1 MTVSRIEKLPFDRDA
16 LGVWAYERVENS
28 NWPVV
33 YTINGANDIYVGE
46 TSNAAMRFSN
56 HLATPSKQHLREARV
71 IFRNDFN
78 KSACLDLESHLIRY
92 FAADE
97 KYRVLNG
104 NGGIT
109 DSDYFQRD
117 FYRESF
123 KEIFDALVSDGVL
136 TRTIPDIVNSDLFK
150 YSPFKALTTDQAIAI
165 EGILENL
172 IHNLETG
179 SHSST
184 VIQGDPGT
192 GKTIVAIYLVKL
204 LKDIAL
210 FDEAEPLNS
219 DSLFSDFF
227 QLGYRELLQ
236 DLKIGLVIPQ
246 ISLRK
251 TVEKVFGR
259 TPGLSAEM
267 VLDPFEVGDGDVDF
281 DLLIVDET
289 HRLQQRANQPA
300 AERNLKYAS
309 INIKLF
315 GIDDKSKT
323 QLDWIK
329 ARSKHQIFLLDTAQS
344 VKPADLQPKHLEPLV
359 AAARHEDSL
368 FRLSS
373 QLRVAGGSD
382 YIEYIGSVIRGDYEG
397 QPKSFGDYDLR
408 FFDSFANM
416 HREIQQRDQDHGL
429 SRLLAGF
436 AWPWQSKG
444 GKADFDIEIEGI
456 RLPWNRRNY
465 DWVNSPTSVEEVGSI
480 HTIQGY
486 DLNYAGVIIGR
497 DLYFNEETRSVA
509 FSRENY
515 FDKKGKENN
524 PTLGIS
530 YTDDDLLQYVLSIYR
545 VLLTRGIK
553 GTYLYVCD
561 ENLREFMRNLFIFE
575 AQTLDHK

>member
-1 MTVSRIEKLPFDRDA
+1 MTDFRIEKLPFDRDV
-16 LGVWAYERVENS
+16 LGVWASERVENS

-56 HLATPSKQHLREARV
+56 HLGTPSKQHLREARV
-71 IFRNDFN
+71 IFRDDFN

-150 YSPFKALTTDQAIAI
+150 YSPFKALSTDQAVAI

-172 IHNLETG
+172 IHQLETG
-179 SHSST
+179 AHSST

-210 FDEAEPLNS
+210 FDEAEPLDS

-227 QLGYRELLQ
+227 QVGYRDLFQ

-251 TVEKVFGR
+251 TVQKVFSR
-259 TPGLSAEM
+259 TPGLSADM
-267 VLDPFEVGDGDVDF
+267 VLDPFEVGDNDIEF

-309 INIKLF
+309 INVKLF
-315 GIDDKSKT
+315 GSDDKAKT

-359 AAARHEDSL
+359 TDARQEGSL

-382 YIEYIGSVIRGDYEG
+382 YIEYIGSVIRGDNHG
-397 QPKSFGDYDLR
+397 QPKTFGEYDLR
-408 FFDSFANM
+408 FFDNFAEM
-416 HREIQQRDQDHGL
+416 HQEIQRRDQEHGL

-465 DWVNSPTSVEEVGSI
+465 DWVNSPTSAEEVGSI

-497 DLYFNEETRSVA
+497 DLFFNEETQSVA

-524 PTLGIS
+524 PTLGIRYS
-530 YTDDDLLQYVLSIYR
+530 DEDLLQYVLSIYR

-561 ENLREFMRNLFIFE
+561 ERLR
-575 AQTLDHK
+575 DHLRLQLTSG

>member
-1 MTVSRIEKLPFDRDA
+1 MTDFRIEKLPFDRDV
-16 LGVWAYERVENS
+16 LGIWASERVENS

-33 YTINGANDIYVGE
+33 YTINGTNDIYVGE

-56 HLATPSKQHLREARV
+56 HLGTPSKQHLREARV

-78 KSACLDLESHLIRY
+78 KSVCLDLESHLIRY

-150 YSPFKALTTDQAIAI
+150 YSPFKALTTDQAVAI
-165 EGILENL
+165 EGILETL
-172 IHNLETG
+172 IHELESGTQ
-179 SHSST
+179 SST

-204 LKDIAL
+204 LKDIEL
-210 FDEAEPLNS
+210 FDEAEPLDS
-219 DSLFSDFF
+219 DSLFADFF
-227 QLGYRELLQ
+227 QVGYRDLLQ
-236 DLKIGLVIPQ
+236 GLKIGLVIPQ

-251 TVEKVFGR
+251 TVQKVFSR
-259 TPGLSAEM
+259 TPGLSADM
-267 VLDPFEVGDGDVDF
+267 VLDPFEVGDGDVEF

-309 INIKLF
+309 INVKLF
-315 GIDDKSKT
+315 GTDDKSKT

-329 ARSKHQIFLLDTAQS
+329 ARSRHQIYLLDTAQS
-344 VKPADLQPKHLEPLV
+344 VKPADVQPKHLDPLV
-359 AAARHEDSL
+359 IDARRDGSL
-368 FRLSS
+368 FRLNS

-382 YIEYIGSVIRGDYEG
+382 YIEYIGSVIRGGYEG
-397 QPKSFGDYDLR
+397 PPKTFGDYDLR
-408 FFDSFANM
+408 FFDNFAEM
-416 HREIQQRDQDHGL
+416 HREMRERDQEHGL

-444 GKADFDIEIEGI
+444 GKSDFDIEIEGI

-465 DWVNSPTSVEEVGSI
+465 DWVNSPTSAEEVGSI

-497 DLYFNEETRSVA
+497 DLYFDENSQRVA

-530 YTDDDLLQYVLSIYR
+530 YTDEDLLQYVLSIYR
-545 VLLTRGIK
+545 VLLTRGIR
-553 GTYLYVCD
+553 GTYIFVCD
-561 ENLREFMRNLFIFE
+561 ERLRKYLRERFE
-575 AQTLDHK
+575 PAATF

>member
-1 MTVSRIEKLPFDRDA
+1 MTDFRIEKLPFDRDV
-16 LGVWAYERVENS
+16 LGVWASERVENS

-33 YTINGANDIYVGE
+33 YTINGADDIYVGE

-71 IFRNDFN
+71 IFRDDFN

-117 FYRESF
+117 YYRESF

-150 YSPFKALTTDQAIAI
+150 YSPFKALTTDQAVAI

-172 IHNLETG
+172 IHELETG
-179 SHSST
+179 SHAST

-204 LKDIAL
+204 LKDIGL
-210 FDEAEPLNS
+210 FDETEPLDS

-227 QLGYRELLQ
+227 QVGYRDLFQ

-251 TVEKVFGR
+251 TVQKVFSR
-259 TPGLSAEM
+259 TPGLSADM
-267 VLDPFEVGDGDVDF
+267 VLDPFEVGDSDFEF

-309 INIKLF
+309 INLNLF
-315 GIDDKSKT
+315 GTDDKSKT

-329 ARSKHQIFLLDTAQS
+329 ARSKNQIFLLDTAQS

-359 AAARHEDSL
+359 SEARSEGSL
-368 FRLSS
+368 FRLRS
-373 QLRVAGGSD
+373 QLRVAGGAD
-382 YIEYIGSVIRGDYEG
+382 YIEYIGSVIRGDYGG
-397 QPKSFGDYDLR
+397 QPKTFGDYDLR
-408 FFDSFANM
+408 FFDNFAEM
-416 HREIQQRDQDHGL
+416 HQEIQKRDKEHGL

-444 GKADFDIEIEGI
+444 G
-456 RLPWNRRNY
+456 
-465 DWVNSPTSVEEVGSI
+465 
-480 HTIQGY
+480 
-486 DLNYAGVIIGR
+486 
-497 DLYFNEETRSVA
+497 
-509 FSRENY
+509 
-515 FDKKGKENN
+515 
-524 PTLGIS
+524 
-530 YTDDDLLQYVLSIYR
+530 
-545 VLLTRGIK
+545 
-553 GTYLYVCD
+553 
-561 ENLREFMRNLFIFE
+561 
-575 AQTLDHK
+575 